1 MNLFESIRRGA
12 NEEVVS
18 AIAADP
24 AAAATRNAD
33 GASLLMVAAY
43 FGNSE
48 LVAALRRTLPRLDP
62 YEAIIV
68 GDLEGVRAA
77 IGEGWEP
84 NIRSPDGFTPLAL
97 SVFFRQP
104 EIFDLLL
111 PLTHDVNDQ
120 AANGQRVAAL
130 HAAAAVSDRAAI
142 ERLLRN
148 GADPDL
154 AQADGF
160 RPIHVTAQHGDT
172 IATALLIL
180 FGADAGTPTSDGRT
194 PADFARAG
202 GHEWL
207 ARLLVERAA

>member
-1 MNLFESIRRGA
+1 MDLFESIRRGA
-12 NEEVVS
+12 NEEVIS

-24 AAAATRNAD
+24 KAAAARNAD

-48 LVAALRRTLPRLDP
+48 LVSALRRALPRLDP
-62 YEAIIV
+62 YEAIIL

-84 NIRSPDGFTPLAL
+84 NTRSPDGFTPLAL
-97 SVFFRQP
+97 AVFFRHP

-120 AANGQRVAAL
+120 ATNGQRVAAL
-130 HAAAAVSDRAAI
+130 HAATAVGDRAAI

-148 GADPDL
+148 GADPDR

-172 IATALLIL
+172 VGTALLIL
-180 FGADAGTPTSDGRT
+180 FGADRGVRTGDGRT
-194 PADFARAG
+194 PADFARSG

-207 ARLLVERAA
+207 ARLLDERPA